1 MDNSF
6 KKTPLLEKLLHR
18 TGGWYLVIVIILTEV
33 ISSTGILAGD
43 FLIATN
49 ADLDATQL
57 STLLKWIA
65 LSRVFSSAVLVVGAY
80 FVYKNIRLALH
91 SWKEKKEK
99 PVGTEANIQIWE
111 QLTTLSE
118 RYSFF
123 VVVVLFSLMF
133 PVILSQTAALNITTD
148 QLIYSLLGVGTAI
161 LSSGIFSWFLLGYF
175 LKPVYTVLYPQT
187 IKEKLILPKGFSIA
201 TKMQSITLSLM
212 VIAIL
217 MIAPVG
223 YHQTAQAL
231 KTGDP
236 KTLIAMQVQSLL
248 FSLAIIVFGLLL
260 SYLFARLISSP
271 LEHLINTFRKI
282 EAGDLTQRADITSSD
297 ESSELAIYFNSMV
310 SRLDELQH
318 SLETQI
324 TQRTEQIQ
332 ASAEVGRIVISILDP
347 DELIE
352 KVVNLIT
359 ERLGYYYASIFLI
372 SSDGYWAEI
381 KSATGEAG
389 KALQGKKHRLSI
401 SGKSMVGSAINLR
414 KARIAHDAGAEAVRF
429 DNPLLPNTRSEIAL
443 PLIAGGRVLGA
454 LDAQSTEANAFGEDV
469 AETLQGMANQ
479 VAVALENARLFQESE
494 QALREIRASHQTQL
508 GKAWTE
514 TLAEGNLEFST
525 GEKPLSGEDSLN
537 IPLALRDQA
546 IGEIILEGG
555 PDWIIEDQDWVEAV
569 ATQAALAL
577 ENARLLED
585 SQQLALQERLVA
597 EITSKIW
604 SSTTPDGILKIAVRE
619 LGNALGAS
627 EATIELEI
635 EEEKS
640 NGA

>member
-1 MDNSF
+1 MNNSL

-18 TGGWYLVIVIILTEV
+18 TGEWYLIVVIILTEMLA
-33 ISSTGILAGD
+33 STGVMVGG

-49 ADLDATQL
+49 ADLDVEQL
-57 STLLKWIA
+57 IKLIRWIA
-65 LSRVFSSAVLVVGAY
+65 ISRVVSSTVLVIATY
-80 FVYKNIRLALH
+80 FIYKNIRLALR
-91 SWKEKKEK
+91 SWKETKKK
-99 PVGTEANIQIWE
+99 PSGTEANINIWE
-111 QLTTLSE
+111 QLTVLPE
-118 RYSFF
+118 RYSLLVVF
-123 VVVVLFSLMF
+123 VLLSFIF
-133 PVILSQTAALNITTD
+133 PTVISQTTALNITTD
-148 QLIYSLLGVGTAI
+148 QLIYSLLGVSAAI
-161 LSSGIFSWFLLGYF
+161 LSSAIFSWFLLGYF
-175 LKPVYTVLYPQT
+175 LKPVYKVLYPQT
-187 IKEKLILPKGFSIA
+187 TKEKLILPIGFSIA

-212 VIAIL
+212 VLAIL
-217 MIAPVG
+217 IIAPIG

-236 KTLIAMQVQSLL
+236 KVLVEMQVQSLL
-248 FSLAIIVFGLLL
+248 FSLAIIAFGLLL
-260 SYLFARLISSP
+260 SYLFARSVTSP
-271 LEHLINTFRKI
+271 LEHLIDTFKKI
-282 EAGDLTQRADITSSD
+282 EAGDLAQRADITSSD
-297 ESSELAIYFNSMV
+297 ESGGLTVYFNSMV
-310 SRLDELQH
+310 SRLDELQR

-324 TQRTEQIQ
+324 AQRTGQIQ
-332 ASAEVGRIVISILDP
+332 ASAEVGRIVSSILDP

-359 ERLGYYYASIFLI
+359 ERLDYYYASIFLI

-389 KALQGKKHRLSI
+389 KALQEKKHRLSI

-454 LDAQSTEANAFGEDV
+454 LDAQSTEANAFGEEV
-469 AETLQGMANQ
+469 VETLQGMADQ

-494 QALREIRASHQTQL
+494 QALREIRASHQAQL
-508 GKAWTE
+508 GKAWAE
-514 TLAEGNLEFST
+514 TLAEGELEFST
-525 GEKPLSGEDSLN
+525 GQKSLSNKDSLN
-537 IPLALRDQA
+537 IPLALRDQV
-546 IGEIILEGG
+546 IGEIILEGS
-555 PDWIIEDQDWVEAV
+555 PDWVTEDQDWIEAV

-604 SSTTPDGILKIAVRE
+604 SSTTPDGILKIAIRE

-627 EATIELEI
+627 EAVIELEV
-635 EEEKS
+635 EEE
-640 NGA
+640 